1 MQILIAAE
9 MDRLYAEK
17 AEDEEGRIMYRCCHK
32 SAGVG
37 PKVEGGQR
45 AFLSFILRKAFSG

>member
-9 MDRLYAEK
+9 IDRLYAEK

-37 PKVEGGQR
+37 PKVEGGKGP
-45 AFLSFILRKAFSG
+45 F